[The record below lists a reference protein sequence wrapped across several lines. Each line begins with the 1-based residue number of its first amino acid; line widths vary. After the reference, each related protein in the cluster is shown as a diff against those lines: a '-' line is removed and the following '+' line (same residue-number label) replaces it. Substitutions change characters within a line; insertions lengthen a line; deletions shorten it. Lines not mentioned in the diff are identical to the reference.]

1 MIILFQKSSQNKD
14 AKNHDRIY
22 NVIHNDF
29 ENESMQYMVIA
40 FTMYPVI

>member
-1 MIILFQKSSQNKD
+1 MIIIFQKSSQNKD
-14 AKNHDRIY
+14 AKNHDCIY